1 MDTEESKISNA
12 VEDLDRELEER
23 LHAGRRRNRKA
34 PRDKPPKGRKNIL
47 PVLTGLGILIV
58 FVLLVLAFIGN
69 RKGMIPY
76 DDQAEAMAEEALSK
90 ETLRQELQDQA
101 NGSYF
106 RVVMN
111 TAPVS
116 EDGQSADWCIRNAE
130 TNSYDM
136 QVVVT
141 LEDGTKIYQSEILA
155 PGEESL
161 TGELEQ
167 TLEAG
172 SYPATGVAHALN
184 RETGEIIGEVTV
196 DLTLTVGDT
205 K

>member
-1 MDTEESKISNA
+1 MDTEESKMSKS
-12 VEDLDRELEER
+12 VEELGRELEER
-23 LHAGRRRNRKA
+23 LNAGKSSGRKP
-34 PRDKPPKGRKNIL
+34 PRDKPQKGRNNIL

-58 FVLLVLAFIGN
+58 FVLLVLVFIGN
-69 RKGMIPY
+69 RKGMILY
-76 DDQAEAMAEEALSK
+76 DDHAEAMAEEALSK

-111 TAPVS
+111 SSPVS

-141 LEDGTKIYQSEILA
+141 LEDGTKIYQSEILS

-184 RETGEIIGEVTV
+184 RETGEIIGEVVV

>member
-12 VEDLDRELEER
+12 VEDLD
-23 LHAGRRRNRKA
+23 N
-34 PRDKPPKGRKNIL
+34 KPPKGRKNIL

-69 RKGMIPY
+69 RKGMVPY
-76 DDQAEAMAEEALSK
+76 DDQAEEALPMEALSK
-90 ETLRQELQDQA
+90 EKLRQELQDQA

-106 RVVMN
+106 RAVMN

-130 TNSYDM
+130 SNSYDM

-155 PGEESL
+155 PGEECL
-161 TGELEQ
+161 TGELAQ

-184 RETGEIIGEVTV
+184 RETGETIGEVTV